1 MRRLNKII
9 RKLNVLFITCV
20 LLVAMAGC
28 SSTTNNS
35 NDSML
40 SSESTQFEVN
50 SHYEII
56 DVPEDG
62 WTIEELAK
70 AIRLNGKSIEMPFIL
85 DNLGDA
91 FDIDET
97 TITFSSDSKKASGNL
112 TYNKE
117 IVGAFSVEVDNID
130 ELGQGKILI
139 LAFKPFK
146 VDYSSLVYINGVTI
160 GSGYDDVL
168 EYLGKPTEITDANKN
183 YYMHYR
189 FEQYLL
195 TFGIE
200 EEMVNLIKIEE
211 DK

>member
-28 SSTTNNS
+28 SSTTDNS

-50 SHYEII
+50 SHYETVA
-56 DVPEDG
+56 VPEGG
-62 WTIEELAK
+62 WTAEELEKTIRIDGK
-70 AIRLNGKSIEMPFIL
+70 AIQIPFTI
-85 DNLGDA
+85 DSLGDA

-97 TITFSSDSKKASGNL
+97 TITFSSASKKASGNL

>member
-1 MRRLNKII
+1 
-9 RKLNVLFITCV
+9 
-20 LLVAMAGC
+20 MAGC
-28 SSTTNNS
+28 SSTTDNS

-50 SHYEII
+50 SHYETVA
-56 DVPEDG
+56 VPEGG
-62 WTIEELAK
+62 WTAEELEKTIRIDGK
-70 AIRLNGKSIEMPFIL
+70 AIQIPFTI
-85 DNLGDA
+85 DSLGDA

-97 TITFSSDSKKASGNL
+97 TITFSSASKKASGNL

-146 VDYSSLVYINGVTI
+146 GDYSSLVYINGVTI

>member
-1 MRRLNKII
+1 
-9 RKLNVLFITCV
+9 
-20 LLVAMAGC
+20 MAGC
-28 SSTTNNS
+28 SSTTDNS

-130 ELGQGKILI
+130 EL
-139 LAFKPFK
+139 
-146 VDYSSLVYINGVTI
+146 V
-160 GSGYDDVL
+160 
-168 EYLGKPTEITDANKN
+168 
-183 YYMHYR
+183 
-189 FEQYLL
+189 
-195 TFGIE
+195 
-200 EEMVNLIKIEE
+200 
-211 DK
+211 